1 MSRLLI
7 VSRIIPGAEGR
18 VAQIFAESDAT
29 ELPGLTG
36 VTHRSLYCLHDL
48 CVHLLETSDVDPDA
62 LAAARNHPLFR
73 QVNERLSAHTSP
85 YLPTWRSPRT
95 PSPAASTVGR
105 GRPRAQPVRR
115 AHAAGRHRDARR
127 ARPSRGPGRT
137 DRTCPPRHPTS

>member
-48 CVHLLETSDVDPDA
+48 CVHLMETSDVDPDA

-85 YLPTWRSPRT
+85 YLPTWRSPRDAIAGCFYRWDAT
-95 PSPAASTVGR
+95 DGPAARPASTDV
-105 GRPRAQPVRR
+105 PE
-115 AHAAGRHRDARR
+115 
-127 ARPSRGPGRT
+127 ARPAST
-137 DRTCPPRHPTS
+137 DVPAAHPAG

>member
-29 ELPGLTG
+29 ELPSLTG

-48 CVHLLETSDVDPDA
+48 CVHLLETSDDVDPDA

-85 YLPTWRSPRT
+85 YLPTWRSPRDAIAGCFYRWDAT
-95 PSPAASTVGR
+95 AAPAASPDSAAAPTADPADTTAPAAR
-105 GRPRAQPVRR
+105 QASTEAPA
-115 AHAAGRHRDARR
+115 AHPAG
-127 ARPSRGPGRT
+127 
-137 DRTCPPRHPTS
+137 

>member
-48 CVHLLETSDVDPDA
+48 YVHLLETSDDVDPDA

-85 YLPTWRSPRT
+85 YLPTWRSPRDAIAGCFYRWDAAEA
-95 PSPAASTVGR
+95 PAARPASTEAPAP
-105 GRPRAQPVRR
+105 RPAVTEAPA
-115 AHAAGRHRDARR
+115 AHPAG
-127 ARPSRGPGRT
+127 
-137 DRTCPPRHPTS
+137 

>member
-29 ELPGLTG
+29 ELPSLTG

-48 CVHLLETSDVDPDA
+48 CVHLLETSDDVDPDA
-62 LAAARNHPLFR
+62 LAAARNHPLFQ

-85 YLPTWRSPRT
+85 YLPTWRSPRDAIAGCFYRWDA
-95 PSPAASTVGR
+95 PDVPAARPASTDV
-105 GRPRAQPVRR
+105 PA
-115 AHAAGRHRDARR
+115 
-127 ARPSRGPGRT
+127 ARPAST
-137 DRTCPPRHPTS
+137 EASAAHPAG

>member
-29 ELPGLTG
+29 DLPGLTG

-48 CVHLLETSDVDPDA
+48 CVHLLETSDDIDPDA
-62 LAAARNHPLFR
+62 LAAARNHPLFQ

-85 YLPTWRSPRT
+85 YLPTWRSPRDAIAGCFYRWDAPPAVPDVPAT
-95 PSPAASTVGR
+95 RPAGTDVPAA
-105 GRPRAQPVRR
+105 RP
-115 AHAAGRHRDARR
+115 AG
-127 ARPSRGPGRT
+127 
-137 DRTCPPRHPTS
+137 